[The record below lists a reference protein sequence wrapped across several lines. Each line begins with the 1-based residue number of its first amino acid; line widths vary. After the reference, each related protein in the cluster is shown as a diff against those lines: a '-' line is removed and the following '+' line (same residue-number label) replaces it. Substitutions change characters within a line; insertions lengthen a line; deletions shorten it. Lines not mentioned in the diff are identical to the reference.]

1 MQKVTRSARLALA
14 ILTAS
19 ALGACETL
27 QPSIKASPDLRSFV
41 EGVPRVRNSAASP
54 CWQQQEIAAQNA
66 YLDSV
71 LAGKP
76 RAYYPPCLEKKPPA
90 ADSADPKTS

>member
-1 MQKVTRSARLALA
+1 MQKVIRSARPALV
-14 ILTAS
+14 ILTGL

-27 QPSIKASPDLRSFV
+27 PPSSSKPSPDLRSFV
-41 EGVPRVRNSAASP
+41 ENVPRVKNSPAAP
-54 CWQQQEIAAQNA
+54 CWQQKEIAAQNA

-76 RAYYPPCLEKKPPA
+76 RSYHAPCLDKKPTPA
-90 ADSADPKTS
+90 EPKTS